1 MGGLIQLAAYG
12 NADVF
17 LTGDPQITF
26 WKTVFMRHSN
36 FAIEAIENP
45 FTGNPSFGSGVDNT
59 SSIAV
64 TLPKNTADMIHKCNL
79 QMTIKRQT
87 GSNAKLKDNFG
98 LKLIKRAIVT
108 VDGMDIDSQTGEWM
122 EYWNE
127 YTMESEKEVGYKE
140 MIGNSASFDDS
151 DEITIIVPLQFYFC
165 RSSGLSL
172 PIHALQFSEVKIKLD
187 LHDRS
192 QCCFDYLNDSEIY
205 IDSCSLFV
213 DYIYLDTTEKEQ
225 ILQSDQ
231 TFLITQVQ
239 DISGTL
245 QTDSNGDEQ
254 NIKLDFIHPVKELI
268 WCFKDSNN
276 TLKSMSSA
284 YLTMNG
290 SQKRASERPELYYRI
305 TQPYNHHT
313 RIPKI
318 KLYMYSFALKPEDP
332 QPSGSCNFSRLDN
345 AYLYFKLKKGEQNAA
360 NKVKVY
366 ATNVNLFKIQGN
378 KGSLMYS

>member
-12 NADVF
+12 NADVY

-36 FAIEAIENP
+36 FAIESIEQP
-45 FTGNPSFGSGVDNT
+45 FTGNPSFGSGIDNT
-59 SSIAV
+59 SNIAV
-64 TLPKNTADMIHKCNL
+64 SLPKNTADMIHKCHL
-79 QMTIKRQT
+79 QVTLKRSE
-87 GSNAKLKDNFG
+87 GSNATLKDNFG
-98 LKLIKRAIVT
+98 LKLIKRAIVS

-127 YTMESEKEVGYKE
+127 YTMESGKEDGYKE
-140 MIGNSASFDDS
+140 MIGNSKSF
-151 DEITIIVPLQFYFC
+151 EEQNEVTVIIPLQFYFC
-165 RSSGLSL
+165 RSPGLSL

-192 QCCFDYLNDSEIY
+192 QCCNDSNNDIY
-205 IDSCSLFV
+205 IDKCSLFV
-213 DYIYLDTTEKEQ
+213 DYIYLDIAEKEQ

-239 DISGTL
+239 DVSGSI
-245 QTDSNGDEQ
+245 QESNNGDEQ
-254 NIKLDFIHPVKELI
+254 NVKLDFIHPVKELI
-268 WCFKDSNN
+268 WCFKDSGGE
-276 TLKSMSSA
+276 LKTMSSA

-290 SQKRASERPELYYRI
+290 SQKRASERPEIYYRV
-305 TQPYNHHT
+305 TQPYNHHS

-345 AYLYFKLKKGEQNAA
+345 AYLYFKLKTGDGTSA

-366 ATNVNLFKIQGN
+366 ATNVNLFKIKGN
-378 KGSLMYS
+378 KGALMYS